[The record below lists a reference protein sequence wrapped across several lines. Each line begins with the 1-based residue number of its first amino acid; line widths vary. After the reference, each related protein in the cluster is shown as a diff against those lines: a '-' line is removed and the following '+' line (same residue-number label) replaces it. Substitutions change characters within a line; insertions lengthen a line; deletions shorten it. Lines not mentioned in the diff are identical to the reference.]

1 MLFSIIVPVYGVE
14 AYLAQTVRSV
24 RSQDFHDWELILVD
38 DGAKDRS
45 GQIADECAA
54 QDDRIR
60 VIHKQNGG
68 VSSARNT
75 GLFAAKGEYI
85 VWLDGDDLL
94 FKNSLSRLAQY
105 LEKNPHADIIL
116 QNYQTYQNNA
126 IQPGSDYSFDASK
139 LTDADH
145 TLSYLFGTWPDFPWA
160 IWANVYRREMLITHN
175 LLFDETMSMN
185 EDGNWL
191 LDAFLHARTFG
202 AADNTMYVYR
212 IDVSGSLVHQK
223 AKLSHYESSYKMYTR
238 WFSFFASADN
248 LPLSSP
254 VMTGRLARGYVN
266 IATSIYDMD
275 KCDRKK
281 AIELFAARKEIC
293 AHSAQRTHRPFL
305 PILRI
310 FGVRCYLRTICMA
323 FHLKEKLH

>member
-14 AYLAQTVRSV
+14 SYLEQTVHSV
-24 RSQDFHDWELILVD
+24 LSQDFHDWELILVD

-45 GQIADECAA
+45 GQIADALSA

-60 VIHKQNGG
+60 VIHKENGG

-75 GLFAAKGEYI
+75 GLRAAQGEYI
-85 VWLDGDDLL
+85 IWLDGDDLL
-94 FKNSLSRLAQY
+94 SSNSLARLAQY
-105 LEKNPHADIIL
+105 LFKNPHADIIL
-116 QNYQTYQNNA
+116 QNYQTYQNDTVL
-126 IQPGSDYSFDASK
+126 PGSSYSFDVSK

-160 IWANVYRREMLITHN
+160 IWANVYRREMLLSN
-175 LLFDETMSMN
+175 GLLFDETMSMN

-202 AADNTMYVYR
+202 AADNTMYIYR
-212 IDVSGSLVHQK
+212 IDASGSLVHQ
-223 AKLSHYESSYKMYTR
+223 APKLSHYKSSYKMYTR
-238 WFSFFASADN
+238 WFLFFSSAEN

-266 IATSIYDMD
+266 IATSIYDMN
-275 KCDRKK
+275 KHDRGE
-281 AIELFAARKEIC
+281 AIRLFSARKEIC
-293 AHSAQRTHRPFL
+293 AYSAQRTHRPFL
-305 PILRI
+305 PLLRL
-310 FGVRCYLRTICMA
+310 FGTRCYLRAICLA
-323 FHLKEKLH
+323 FHLKEALH